1 MPMRN
6 EEVLAR
12 LQGAFPEVQFE
23 APAGMIDYTIVVP
36 ADALCRT
43 ALFLR
48 DELGYDYLTDL
59 SAVDWPDRFEVVYHL
74 YGVKQGLG
82 LLTLKVPAFDKAN
95 PVVPSVV
102 GIWRSA
108 DLQEREEYDLMG
120 IRFAGHPRLKRI
132 MMWEGYEGHPLRKDF
147 VNRTFTYAELEPSR
161 QATEDW

>member
-1 MPMRN
+1 MPMN

-12 LQGAFPEVQFE
+12 LQKEFPDVPFE
-23 APAGMIDYTIVVP
+23 APAGMLNYSIIVP
-36 ADALCRT
+36 AEALCQT

-74 YGVKQGLG
+74 YGVRRGLG
-82 LLTLKVPAFDKAN
+82 MLTLKVPLPDKAN
-95 PVVPSVV
+95 PVVPSVIGV
-102 GIWRSA
+102 WRSA

-120 IRFAGHPRLKRI
+120 IRFVGHPRLKRI
-132 MMWEGYEGHPLRKDF
+132 LMWEGYEGHPLRKDF